1 MNKESN
7 ADKTAV
13 IIRSPQTATVY
24 LSSTKRPDHLSAR
37 AGLASK
43 KGEGSNVE
51 DSNTDE
57 EEMAEDK
64 SRPPSWVKDLILHF
78 LFLFNILKAKIYKI
92 NICRAPRL
100 SGC

>member
-1 MNKESN
+1 MKNSRNCHVLVNFFFHRKANEDAQKDVSKSTVNKESN

-57 EEMAEDK
+57 EEMAKDK
-64 SRPPSWVKDLILHF
+64 
-78 LFLFNILKAKIYKI
+78 
-92 NICRAPRL
+92 
-100 SGC
+100 